1 MHALFESVCTSG
13 VNGSHCGGGFFVVS
27 DGGRRGSCISAC
39 LLAGVGPAGLLL
51 LLLLLFLLRLLVL
64 APVEGFFKGSGNLNW
79 TEQEWEEEGGK
90 ERENGRK
97 GKYKVSK
104 VSRVGR

>member
-1 MHALFESVCTSG
+1 M
-13 VNGSHCGGGFFVVS
+13 S

-51 LLLLLFLLRLLVL
+51 LLLLLLRLLVL
-64 APVEGFFKGSGNLNW
+64 APVEGFFRGSGELNW

-90 ERENGRK
+90 EREGREKTGGK
-97 GKYKVSK
+97 GSIKQVK
-104 VSRVGR
+104 